1 MRDPSWYCCTV
12 TVRDRFGDNGIVGV
26 MLAQHFADRLLL
38 DTFLMSCRVIGRT
51 VETAM
56 LAHLC
61 DIAEAF
67 GARLV
72 EATLIPTPKNL
83 PVRPLLP
90 AHNFVPSGE
99 QDGTSRWH
107 LDIATRRVQWPTW
120 FRTASRESLSS
131 AV

>member
-1 MRDPSWYCCTV
+1 
-12 TVRDRFGDNGIVGV
+12 
-26 MLAQHFADRLLL
+26 
-38 DTFLMSCRVIGRT
+38 
-51 VETAM
+51 M

-83 PVRPLLP
+83 PVRPLLA

-99 QDGTSRWH
+99 QEGSSAWH
-107 LDIATRRVQWPTW
+107 LDIGTQRVQWPAW
-120 FRTASRESLSS
+120 FRTASRADISV